1 MNRFDSGP
9 GPRPL
14 RSGLVVAL
22 VLGWILGFAA
32 ILPREA
38 AAQTLTIA
46 ETEALVRAVHFE
58 GLPEDEARRIG
69 PAGAGR
75 LIEILNDPAEGS
87 AHANALMA
95 LGLCGQPGAFQAIRA
110 WASAPREG
118 EIDRDTFRA
127 WQALPYALGHVGRR
141 DRRAVARL
149 EALIDAKSPKWTFRH
164 HRGAR
169 LRRLARRAAATA
181 LAVSGLPEAGEVL
194 DRARQRGGD
203 VEFEAHL
210 RSARALHRRRAAA
223 RAR

>member
-1 MNRFDSGP
+1 MGTTRNGGIR
-9 GPRPL
+9 
-14 RSGLVVAL
+14 LVVAEPNRTHRGATSL
-22 VLGWILGFAA
+22 RALPFCPTDENRGIDSCVNTRRPVASAPRAPSLPQILSD
-32 ILPREA
+32 
-38 AAQTLTIA
+38 
-46 ETEALVRAVHFE
+46 
-58 GLPEDEARRIG
+58 PE
-69 PAGAGR
+69 
-75 LIEILNDPAEGS
+75 EGS

-194 DRARQRGGD
+194 DRARQRAGD

-210 RSARALHRRRAAA
+210 RSARALHRRRAAT